1 MCTYDCCCYLCIS
14 VQQQDVHNHVPDT
27 FQANRGRL
35 LKRMNKRI
43 RKDPTKPVRRVYEKA
58 VDDNSEDSDVA
69 SFHNVRS
76 RSKRYR
82 ARFMPVIPQEADEVI
97 VPGEWRQTWN
107 GRVFLL
113 HQDND
118 WGLLIYSTS
127 EMLEV
132 LSTCQCLFVD
142 GTFRTAPLP
151 YEQVMTIHGKHLGFV
166 IPVAFCLLTGK
177 SVGQYRQVFQGLKRA
192 VRHNHQPL
200 RPRRIVT
207 DFERSLMTAVET
219 EFPRAR
225 ISGCYFH
232 FTQSLWRHVQ
242 QLGLASLYRQNTE
255 LKKLIRLVMA
265 LGFLPVLLV
274 RQNFIL
280 LHQRRR
286 TRRLARRH
294 PEVDDWLTYVYQTYI
309 NNAAFPIPVWNVY
322 DRSVNSRTN
331 NHVEGECLVV
341 AVLLILWL
349 SQRYCSKTAESIHSL
364 SRPYDSLLSL

>member
-1 MCTYDCCCYLCIS
+1 
-14 VQQQDVHNHVPDT
+14 
-27 FQANRGRL
+27 
-35 LKRMNKRI
+35 MNKRI

-177 SVGQYRQVFQGLKRA
+177 SVG
-192 VRHNHQPL
+192 
-200 RPRRIVT
+200 
-207 DFERSLMTAVET
+207 
-219 EFPRAR
+219 
-225 ISGCYFH
+225 
-232 FTQSLWRHVQ
+232 
-242 QLGLASLYRQNTE
+242 
-255 LKKLIRLVMA
+255 
-265 LGFLPVLLV
+265 
-274 RQNFIL
+274 
-280 LHQRRR
+280 
-286 TRRLARRH
+286 
-294 PEVDDWLTYVYQTYI
+294 
-309 NNAAFPIPVWNVY
+309 
-322 DRSVNSRTN
+322 
-331 NHVEGECLVV
+331 
-341 AVLLILWL
+341 
-349 SQRYCSKTAESIHSL
+349 
-364 SRPYDSLLSL
+364 